1 MISRRIVATQF
12 PSNSDQEASTECAH
26 QGPMSLQNSCSF
38 ASYESHPQKLVRL
51 IGCRDLNA
59 RNRNLRTALPLEDS
73 GHQH

>member
-26 QGPMSLQNSCSF
+26 QGPMSLQDSCSF

-59 RNRNLRTALPLEDS
+59 RNRSLRTALPLEDS

>member
-12 PSNSDQEASTECAH
+12 PSNSNQEASTGYAH
-26 QGPMSLQNSCSF
+26 QGPMSLQNSCSL

-59 RNRNLRTALPLEDS
+59 GNRNLRTDLPLED
-73 GHQH
+73 

>member
-12 PSNSDQEASTECAH
+12 PSNSNQEVSTECAH
-26 QGPMSLQNSCSF
+26 QGPMSLQNSCSL

-59 RNRNLRTALPLEDS
+59 GNRNLRTASPLED
-73 GHQH
+73 